1 MSRSERLPPRG
12 PFNSTNSAAVQRE
25 EGGKGLSTYKESGLK
40 SLVNPLKLFRKKG
53 PEKTARALYAAAVT
67 QARQPWFYTDQGLP
81 DTPEGR
87 LEAVM
92 LHVYLI
98 LHRLKEG
105 AEGGAEAV
113 AQALFDV
120 LFEDMD
126 QSLREMG
133 VGDAGVPRR
142 IKAMVE
148 AFMGRI
154 AAYDHGIEAGLDA
167 DETALKDALKRNFYR
182 TSTPGEHEVS
192 ALAAYVRGAVQ
203 MLKSEPVTG
212 FLEGHVVFPNPRKP
226 NQP

>member
-1 MSRSERLPPRG
+1 M
-12 PFNSTNSAAVQRE
+12 NSTNSAAVQRE
-25 EGGKGLSTYKESGLK
+25 ESGKGLSTYKESGLEN
-40 SLVNPLKLFRKKG
+40 LVNPLKLFRKKG
-53 PEKTARALYAAAVT
+53 PAKTARALYAAAVA
-67 QARQPWFYTDQGLP
+67 QARQPWFYTHQGLP

-98 LHRLKEG
+98 LHRLKGGTEG
-105 AEGGAEAV
+105 ESETV

-148 AFMGRI
+148 AFLGRI
-154 AAYDHGIEAGLDA
+154 AAYDHGIEGLES

-182 TSTPGEHEVS
+182 TSTPGEREVS
-192 ALAAYVRGAVQ
+192 ALAAYIRGAVQ
-203 MLKSEPVTG
+203 MLESEPVAG
-212 FLEGHVVFPNPRKP
+212 FLEGCVVFPDPGKP